1 MSGNRI
7 SRRQMIATCAAV
19 SASCDA
25 MAASSPPHVTAVAF
39 SPDGKQIV
47 AGSQAGVSIRSVG
60 EDAVAGRIATELEN
74 VHDICFSPDGQLLA
88 VAGGIPGESG
98 VIEIVDW
105 PSGELRQRIE
115 PHGDVVY
122 QVDFAADGS
131 RLVSASADEVC
142 AMNVIGKDRPAA
154 RFTQHSR
161 AVLAVTMLPDG
172 ETAVSA
178 SRDETLRVWN
188 TKTGE
193 NLRTLHNHS
202 REVHALALQP
212 GSGGLPLVASASA
225 DGTVRF
231 WQPTIGRMVRF
242 VRLPSEPLSIAWV
255 VGGDEIDRRMSR
267 WKSTVD

>member
-7 SRRQMIATCAAV
+7 SRRQMIATCAA
-19 SASCDA
+19 ASLSSGA
-25 MAASSPPHVTAVAF
+25 VAASSPPHVTAVAF

-47 AGSQAGVSIRSVG
+47 AGSQAGVSIRNVDEG
-60 EDAVAGRIATELEN
+60 TVADRIATELEN
-74 VHDICFSPDGQLLA
+74 IHDICFSPDGQLLA

-105 PSGELRQRIE
+105 PGGELRQRIE

-178 SRDETLRVWN
+178 SRDETLASLEHEDR
-188 TKTGE
+188 
-193 NLRTLHNHS
+193 
-202 REVHALALQP
+202 RE
-212 GSGGLPLVASASA
+212 SA
-225 DGTVRF
+225 DAPQSLARSACASTPAGEWRF
-231 WQPTIGRMVRF
+231 ASGRFGFR
-242 VRLPSEPLSIAWV
+242 RRHRSLLAT
-255 VGGDEIDRRMSR
+255 DDRTYGSVCAA
-267 WKSTVD
+267 TE